1 MALAKV
7 ATRAAVRLAGSWRDK
22 GKPHATFRPIG
33 KKRAESADGF
43 QMVRHAKFNVKPIAS
58 KMKKFISCM
67 VLMML
72 AMSVSA
78 MAQMKAYSPP
88 EQDIG
93 YEQVATLSLDGMT
106 VAAFDSQ
113 FNIVDWQTPVMVAQE
128 ASTASAQVV
137 DAYSVQTP
145 MGEISMTLVAYMW
158 PTNRNENANL
168 RNDYTGNYAP
178 DGDAYSFTSSRAD
191 FS

>member
-1 MALAKV
+1 
-7 ATRAAVRLAGSWRDK
+7 
-22 GKPHATFRPIG
+22 
-33 KKRAESADGF
+33 
-43 QMVRHAKFNVKPIAS
+43 
-58 KMKKFISCM
+58 MKKFLCM
-67 VLMML
+67 TMLML
-72 AMSVSA
+72 VTLTVSA

-93 YEQVATLSLDGMT
+93 YEQVATLSVDGMT
-106 VAAFDSQ
+106 VYAFDSQ

-137 DAYSVQTP
+137 DAITIATP
-145 MGEISMTLVAYMW
+145 TAEVGMTLVAYRW
-158 PTNRNENANL
+158 PTNKNENANL

>member
-1 MALAKV
+1 
-7 ATRAAVRLAGSWRDK
+7 
-22 GKPHATFRPIG
+22 
-33 KKRAESADGF
+33 
-43 QMVRHAKFNVKPIAS
+43 
-58 KMKKFISCM
+58 MKKFISCM

-93 YEQVATLSLDGMT
+93 HYEVATLSVDGQA
-106 VAAFDSQ
+106 VVSFDSQ
-113 FNIVDWQTPVMVAQE
+113 WNIVDLQTPVMLNMEVSAP
-128 ASTASAQVV
+128 SAQVV
-137 DAYSVQTP
+137 DAYSAQTP
-145 MGEISMTLVAYMW
+145 MGEISMTLVSYMW